1 MRLAEL
7 QQEIDSLH
15 AAFPTLN
22 GSAMP
27 VKRRGRP
34 AKEAAETPSTRKG
47 WSAAARQ
54 AVGERMKA
62 YLAEAQGRHI
72 NVRGSARSSGIG
84 IPVEKVAQAVG
95 KRTMSA
101 EGRVRIA
108 AAQKKRWARAKRGKK
123 R

>member
-1 MRLAEL
+1 MRLVEL

-22 GSAMP
+22 GMTP

-34 AKEAAETPSTRKG
+34 RKETAEISSKRKG
-47 WSAAARQ
+47 WSAAARR

-62 YLAEAQGRHI
+62 YWLKRKATASTSEA
-72 NVRGSARSSGIG
+72 A
-84 IPVEKVAQAVG
+84 PAAVESEAPAQQVAKPAA
-95 KRTMSA
+95 KRTLSA
-101 EGRVRIA
+101 EGRARIA
-108 AAQKKRWARAKRGKK
+108 AAQKKRWAKAKRGKK